1 MEQSNG
7 DYNKAV
13 DFLREKGL
21 ATAAKRA
28 DRTASDGTLELY
40 SHGGGRVGVMVE
52 VNSETDFVGRSENF
66 RKFAHEIALQIA
78 AAAPRYVKEEEIPEA
93 VLERERQVAN
103 RQSQRRRQT
112 RSDHSKDRRRIPGE
126 IQERNRIAASGKYS
140 RRQHHSPI
148 HAERSSGQFGRK
160 YPDPALRPAG
170 NWAKV
175 SKINP
180 FKNQPQGWFFVKI
193 EAEAKHGK
201 PEIPSDTSE
210 IGG

>member
-1 MEQSNG
+1 MATITTEMIKQLREATAAGVLDCRKALEQADG

-78 AAAPRYVKEEEIPEA
+78 AAAPRYVKESDIPEA
-93 VLERERQVAN
+93 ALERERQVA
-103 RQSQRRRQT
+103 
-112 RSDHSKDRRRIPGE
+112 
-126 IQERNRIAASGKYS
+126 IAK
-140 RRQHHSPI
+140 
-148 HAERSSGQFGRK
+148 
-160 YPDPALRPAG
+160 
-170 NWAKV
+170 AK
-175 SKINP
+175 
-180 FKNQPQGWFFVKI
+180 
-193 EAEAKHGK
+193 EEGK
-201 PEIPSDTSE
+201 PEAIIPKIVEGYLEKFKNETVLLRQASIRDDSITVQSMLNE
-210 IGG
+210 AVVSMGENIQIRRFARWELGESIED

>member
-1 MEQSNG
+1 MATITTEMIKQLREATAAGVLDCRKALEQADG

-78 AAAPRYVKEEEIPEA
+78 AAAPRYVKEEDIPEA
-93 VLERERQVAN
+93 ALERERQVA
-103 RQSQRRRQT
+103 
-112 RSDHSKDRRRIPGE
+112 
-126 IQERNRIAASGKYS
+126 IAK
-140 RRQHHSPI
+140 
-148 HAERSSGQFGRK
+148 
-160 YPDPALRPAG
+160 
-170 NWAKV
+170 AK
-175 SKINP
+175 
-180 FKNQPQGWFFVKI
+180 
-193 EAEAKHGK
+193 EEGK
-201 PEIPSDTSE
+201 PEAIIPKIVEGYLEKFKNETVLLRQASIRDDSITVQSMLNE
-210 IGG
+210 AVVSMGENIQIRRFDRWELGESIED

>member
-1 MEQSNG
+1 MQMATITTEMIKQLREATAAGVLDCRKALEQADG

-78 AAAPRYVKEEEIPEA
+78 AAAPRYVKESDIPEA
-93 VLERERQVAN
+93 ALERERQVA
-103 RQSQRRRQT
+103 
-112 RSDHSKDRRRIPGE
+112 
-126 IQERNRIAASGKYS
+126 IAK
-140 RRQHHSPI
+140 
-148 HAERSSGQFGRK
+148 
-160 YPDPALRPAG
+160 
-170 NWAKV
+170 AK
-175 SKINP
+175 
-180 FKNQPQGWFFVKI
+180 
-193 EAEAKHGK
+193 EEGK
-201 PEIPSDTSE
+201 PEAIIPKIVEGYLEKFKNETVLLRQASIRDDSITVQSMLNE
-210 IGG
+210 AVVSMGENIQIRRFARWELGESIED